1 MDNIKVLKKVTA
13 TLAFLSLMFAFI
25 IITIMPSGIAFA
37 SEEKAYSLHNGVPVY
52 ADETLADVALELK
65 QNQEVVVL
73 ETKEIDGKT
82 YFKVTVNDITGY
94 VNGNYI
100 YTTGGA
106 KEYVVKSMQI
116 KADKVGN
123 DVKVYA
129 TPSRDGKVI
138 KEVSDGLS
146 VDVIDTD
153 TDFYLVVFDDSTGYV
168 YKDNVTS
175 GLSLNQ
181 TIALIVGVVTVA
193 TIIVILVLLYY
204 RKNKEHFSARRR
216 F

>member
-1 MDNIKVLKKVTA
+1 MDSVKYLKTA
-13 TLAFLSLMFAFI
+13 TLIVAVIFAF
-25 IITIMPSGIAFA
+25 MVALVPSGVAFA
-37 SEEKAYSLHNGVPVY
+37 STQKAYSLHEGVPVY
-52 ADETLADVALELK
+52 ADETLSDVVLELK
-65 QNQEVVVL
+65 QNQEVTVL
-73 ETKEIDGKT
+73 ESKEIDGKT

-94 VNGNYI
+94 VNGNYV

-138 KEVSDGLS
+138 KEVSDGLA
-146 VDVIDTD
+146 VDVIDTGS
-153 TDFYLVVFDDSTGYV
+153 DFYLVVFDDSTGYV

-181 TIALIVGVVTVA
+181 TVALIVGVVTVA

>member
-1 MDNIKVLKKVTA
+1 MDNIKVLKRATA
-13 TLAFLSLMFAFI
+13 TIAVFSLIFVFMIAL
-25 IITIMPSGIAFA
+25 MPSGMALA
-37 SEEKAYSLHNGVPVY
+37 SEEKAYSLHNGVPVF
-52 ADETLADVALELK
+52 ADETLTDVVSELT
-65 QNQEVVVL
+65 QNQEVTVF
-73 ETKEIDGKT
+73 ESKDIDGKT
-82 YFKVTVNDITGY
+82 YFKVSVNGITGY
-94 VNGNYI
+94 VNSDYL
-100 YTTGGA
+100 YATGSA
-106 KEYVVKSMQI
+106 KEYAVKSMQI

-129 TPSRDGKVI
+129 APSLDGKVI
-138 KEVSDGLS
+138 KEVSDGLE
-146 VDVIDTD
+146 VDVIDTGS
-153 TDFYLVVFDDSTGYV
+153 DFYLVVFDGESGYV

-216 F
+216 Y